1 MSQSPARHELA
12 RLIEHTLRKANATRA
27 EVERLCAEARTHGFA
42 GVRVSGSR
50 VAQAAHFLDG
60 TDVKVT
66 CAVAF
71 PNGDSDADVKRYET
85 EAAVD
90 SGAHFIEVT
99 LNHGR
104 LKDGDDAYV
113 LRELRDV
120 VEAADERPV
129 SVRLDAGLLTEDE
142 IRRVGQLVVEASV
155 KEIALAGERD
165 QATLLGTVR
174 LLRKVS
180 GRDIGIKADRTVLA
194 LDEIIALLDAG
205 VTRFGFEESVK
216 LIEGLR

>member
-12 RLIEHTLRKANATRA
+12 RLIEHTLRKADATRA

-50 VAQAAHFLDG
+50 VARAAHFLDG

-129 SVRLDAGLLTEDE
+129 SVRLDAAVLTDEE
-142 IRRVGQLVVEASV
+142 IRRVCGHIGDASAKGITIAGAQDQSSLIKAV
-155 KEIALAGERD
+155 KLARGVLDE
-165 QATLLGTVR
+165 QA
-174 LLRKVS
+174 
-180 GRDIGIKADRTVLA
+180 GIKVEQTILTI
-194 LDEIIALLDAG
+194 DEVIALLDAG
-205 VTRFGFEESVK
+205 ATRFGIVESVK
-216 LIEGLR
+216 LLGELR